1 MKDMSSIYI
10 LSVHSPS
17 INSSVHEQRRYS
29 LTKLNTLEESHE
41 KQMTFE
47 VKTKQEETISRTNKS
62 SPHRIQIHQPKKSS
76 SQKKQMF
83 KKLNFCFCF
92 SFD

>member
-1 MKDMSSIYI
+1 MKGMSSIYI

-17 INSSVHEQRRYS
+17 SVHQQRRYS
-29 LTKLNTLEESHE
+29 LNTSEQSHE
-41 KQMTFE
+41 KQIKFE

-76 SQKKQMF
+76 SQKKT
-83 KKLNFCFCF
+83 NV
-92 SFD
+92 

>member
-17 INSSVHEQRRYS
+17 INSSVDEQRQYS
-29 LTKLNTLEESHE
+29 LDTSEQSHE

-47 VKTKQEETISRTNKS
+47 VKTKQEETICRTNKS

-76 SQKKQMF
+76 S
-83 KKLNFCFCF
+83 
-92 SFD
+92 